1 VTSATPAPDLVST
14 AEIAG
19 LLAWARSL
27 SQAGGS
33 ADPAE
38 RTAFLAAKTAL
49 LARITD
55 QHPTQPPQGTPSD

>member
-1 VTSATPAPDLVST
+1 MTSPSPAPDRVTT

-27 SQAGGS
+27 TQAGRS
-33 ADPAE
+33 ADPAQ
-38 RTAFLAAKTAL
+38 RAAYLVAKTAL

-55 QHPTQPPQGTPSD
+55 QHPDPPQRTARD